1 VVIGVHR
8 WWAGPLEAARPIGD
22 KDRTPMA
29 ELPKIYE
36 PQSTEPRWYAA
47 WMAGGYFHAD
57 ENVPRPKFSVVIP
70 PPNVTGMLHMGH
82 ILNNTLQDILVRF
95 QRMDGKNALWMP
107 GTDHAG
113 IATQNVV
120 EKQLAKEGTDRH
132 ALGRQRFVARVWEWK
147 EQYGGTILRQ
157 LQRLGASCDWERERF
172 TMDEGLSRA
181 VREVFVR
188 LYEKGLIYRGQRI
201 IHWCV
206 RCQTALS
213 DEEAVTTDGGEPG
226 SLWYIR
232 YPAEGGGPGVVVAT
246 TRPETMLGDT
256 GVAVHPDDERYR
268 ALIGKRVVV
277 PLVNRPIAVVAD
289 PLVDKEFG
297 TGAVKVTPAHD
308 ANDFEMAQR
317 HALPALC
324 IMATDGTINAE
335 GGVYGGHDR
344 FDARERIV
352 ADLEA
357 EELLEKV
364 EPYRVPIR
372 RCYRCDTIV
381 EPYLSLQWFV
391 KMQPLAVPAIA
402 AVKSGRLR
410 FIPDRW
416 TGVYL
421 HWMENIRDW
430 CISRQLWWGHR
441 IPVWYCDDC
450 DHEFA
455 ARTDPQFC
463 PRCNSARLRQD
474 PDVLDT
480 WFSSWLWP
488 FSTMGWPD
496 DTPTLRRFYPT
507 DALVTAADI
516 IFFWVARMVMA
527 GYEFMGECPFQDVY
541 LNSIV
546 RDGQGRKMSKSLGNS
561 PDPLDVIDRYGADA
575 MRFTIVSIAPVGQDV
590 RYDAEK
596 TEFGRNFAN
605 KIWNA
610 ARFALM
616 NLDSAPSEVSAA
628 KQKSARALPDR
639 WIVSRL
645 QTVIDE
651 TRSALAAYRFNDAAS
666 ILYRFI
672 WGELCDWYLELIK
685 STLYGSDEAAKQT
698 TRATLLTVLD
708 ETMRLLHPFMPFIT
722 EEIWQALPIQR
733 PTASIV
739 IAPYPQAEIA
749 RRDVDAETRIG
760 QLIEV
765 VTAIRNIRSEL
776 GIPPATV
783 LSVRVAA
790 NGAGESVRAVEGFI
804 KVLAKVSAVELLGDA
819 PRPHGEPS
827 AVVAG
832 LGEFFVP
839 LRGVVDPATVRDR
852 LKRDLGKVEK
862 ELTGVE
868 AKLGRVDFVQK
879 APTEVVEKE
888 RQRAA
893 ALHDRRATLERHL
906 AQLGDGS

>member
-1 VVIGVHR
+1 
-8 WWAGPLEAARPIGD
+8 
-22 KDRTPMA
+22 MA
-29 ELPKIYE
+29 ELPKTYD
-36 PQSTEPRWYAA
+36 PAVTEQRWYDA
-47 WMAGGYFHAD
+47 WLAGGYFHAD
-57 ENVPRPKFSVVIP
+57 EADPRPPFSIVIP
-70 PPNVTGMLHMGH
+70 PPNVTGVLHMGH
-82 ILNNTLQDILVRF
+82 ILNNALQDILVRVH
-95 QRMDGKNALWMP
+95 RMDGKNALWMP

-113 IATQNVV
+113 IATQNAV

-132 ALGRQRFVARVWEWK
+132 ALGRERFVERVWQWK
-147 EQYGGTILRQ
+147 EEKGDTILRQ
-157 LQRLGASCDWERERF
+157 LRRLGASCDWARERF
-172 TMDEGLSRA
+172 TMDDGLSQA

-206 RCQTALS
+206 RCQTALA
-213 DEEAVTTDGGEPG
+213 DEEAVTTEGGEPG
-226 SLWYIR
+226 SLWHIR
-232 YPAEGGGPGVVVAT
+232 YPAEDGGPGLVVAT

-256 GVAVHPDDERYR
+256 GVAVNPEDERYR
-268 ALIGKRVVV
+268 ELIGKRVVL
-277 PLVNRPIAVVAD
+277 PLMNRPIPVIAD
-289 PLVDKEFG
+289 ALVDKTFG

-308 ANDFEMAQR
+308 ANDFEMGQR
-317 HALPALC
+317 HGLPALC
-324 IMATDGTINAE
+324 IMATDGVITAA
-335 GGVYGGHDR
+335 GGPYAGHDR
-344 FDARERIV
+344 FDARQRMV
-352 ADLEA
+352 ADLEV
-357 EELLEKV
+357 EGLLEKT

-402 AVKSGRLR
+402 AVKNGELRL
-410 FIPDRW
+410 IPDRW

-450 DHEFA
+450 SHAFA
-455 ARTDPQFC
+455 ARTDPSGC
-463 PRCNSARLRQD
+463 PQCDSARLTQD

-527 GYEFMGECPFQDVY
+527 GYEFMGACPFRDVY

-561 PDPLDVIDRYGADA
+561 PDPIDIIDQYGADA
-575 MRFTIVSIAPVGQDV
+575 MRFTIVSLAPVGQDV
-590 RYDAEK
+590 RYAADK

-616 NLDSAPSEVSAA
+616 HLVEPFGDDSGAP
-628 KQKSARALPDR
+628 ARPSSLADR
-639 WIVSRL
+639 WILSRL
-645 QTVIDE
+645 QTTIAE
-651 TRSALAAYRFNDAAS
+651 TRGAIAAYRFNDAAS
-666 ILYRFI
+666 GLYRFI
-672 WGELCDWYLELIK
+672 WGEVCDWYLELIK
-685 STLYGSDEAAKQT
+685 PTLYGTDEAAKDA
-698 TRATLLTVLD
+698 TRRTLVTVLD
-708 ETMRLLHPFMPFIT
+708 HTMRLLHPFMPFVT
-722 EEIWQALPIQR
+722 EEIWQALPIRR
-733 PTASIV
+733 PTASIM
-739 IAPYPQAEIA
+739 IAPYPRVVATW
-749 RRDVDAETRIG
+749 RDVDAETRVG
-760 QLIEV
+760 QLIAA
-765 VTAIRNIRSEL
+765 VTAIRNIRAEL
-776 GIPPATV
+776 GIAPSTPV
-783 LSVRVAA
+783 EVRM
-790 NGAGESVRAVEGFI
+790 AVHDSIGIEDSI
-804 KVLAKVSAVELLGDA
+804 KVLAKVSTIELLGDR

-832 LGEFFVP
+832 LGELFVA
-839 LRGVVDPATVRDR
+839 LRGVVDPRAVRER
-852 LKRDLGKVEK
+852 LERDLGKADK
-862 ELTGVE
+862 ELSGVA
-868 AKLGRVDFVQK
+868 AKLARPDFVDK
-879 APTEVVEKE
+879 APPDVVEKE

-893 ALHDRRATLERHL
+893 ALQERRATLERHL
-906 AQLGDGS
+906 AQLGQEE

>member
-1 VVIGVHR
+1 MGEKS
-8 WWAGPLEAARPIGD
+8 W
-22 KDRTPMA
+22 TPMA
-29 ELPKIYE
+29 DLPKTYD
-36 PQSTEPRWYAA
+36 PKLTEHRWYDA
-47 WMAGGYFHAD
+47 WLAGKYFHAD
-57 ENVPRPKFSVVIP
+57 ETAAGARFSIVIP
-70 PPNVTGMLHMGH
+70 PPNVTGILHMGH
-82 ILNNTLQDILVRF
+82 ILNNTLQDILARF
-95 QRMDGKNALWMP
+95 ERMEGKHTLWMP

-113 IATQNVV
+113 IGTQNVL
-120 EKQLAKEGTDRH
+120 EKQLAKEGKTRH
-132 ALGRQRFVARVWEWK
+132 DLGRERFVERVWEWK

-157 LQRLGASCDWERERF
+157 LKRLGASCDWARERF

-226 SLWYIR
+226 SLWHIR
-232 YPAEGGGPGVVVAT
+232 YPGEHGGPGVVVAT

-256 GVAVHPDDERYR
+256 GVAVNPDDERYR
-268 ALIGKRVVV
+268 DLVGTRVIL
-277 PLVNRPIAVVAD
+277 PLLNRPIPVVAD
-289 PLVDKEFG
+289 ALVDKTFG

-308 ANDFEMAQR
+308 ANDFEMGER
-317 HALPALC
+317 HDLPARC
-324 IMATDGTINAE
+324 IMNTDGTINAD
-335 GGVYGGHDR
+335 GGPYAGHDR
-344 FDARERIV
+344 FDARQRIV

-357 EELLEKV
+357 ENLLEKT

-402 AVKSGRLR
+402 AVKNGQLRL
-410 FIPDRW
+410 IPDRW

-421 HWMENIRDW
+421 HWLENIRDW

-450 DHEFA
+450 GHVVV
-455 ARTDPQFC
+455 ARQDPSFC
-463 PRCNSARLRQD
+463 TQCQSARLTQD

-488 FSTMGWPD
+488 FSTMGWPE

-507 DALVTAADI
+507 DTLVTAADI

-527 GYEFMGECPFQDVY
+527 GFEFTGQCPFRDVY

-561 PDPLDVIDRYGADA
+561 PDPLDIIDQYGADA
-575 MRFTIVSIAPVGQDV
+575 MRFTIVSLAPVGQDV
-590 RYDAEK
+590 RYDPDK

-616 NLDSAPSEVSAA
+616 NLGETALDPRRTPSGGE
-628 KQKSARALPDR
+628 RLGLPDR
-639 WIVSRL
+639 WILSRL
-645 QTVIDE
+645 QTAIAE
-651 TRSALAAYRFNDAAS
+651 TRAALAAYRFNDAGS
-666 ILYRFI
+666 NLYRFV
-672 WGELCDWYLELIK
+672 WGEVCDWYLELVK
-685 STLYGSDEAAKQT
+685 PTLYGADESAKQAV
-698 TRATLLTVLD
+698 RHTLVTVFDAVL
-708 ETMRLLHPFMPFIT
+708 RLLHPFMPFIT
-722 EEIWQALPIQR
+722 EEIWQALPMPR
-733 PTASIV
+733 PTASIM
-739 IAPYPQAEIA
+739 IAPYPRSDAAWSDGE
-749 RRDVDAETRIG
+749 AETRIG
-760 QLIEV
+760 QLIEA

-776 GIPPATV
+776 GIPPATPV
-783 LSVRVAA
+783 NVRIAA
-790 NGAGESVRAVEGFI
+790 NGAGESVRAVESFI
-804 KVLAKVSAVELLGDA
+804 KVLAKVSAVELLGDG

-832 LGEFFVP
+832 LGEIFVP
-839 LRGVVDPATVRDR
+839 LRGVVDPAAVRER
-852 LKRDLGKVEK
+852 LTRDLGKVTK
-862 ELTGVE
+862 ELGGVE
-868 AKLGRVDFVQK
+868 AKLARVDFVEK
-879 APTEVVEKE
+879 APVDVVEKE
-888 RQRAA
+888 RQRAS
-893 ALHDRRATLERHL
+893 ALRDRRVTLERHL
-906 AQLGDGS
+906 TQLGAG